1 MKTRVLCNR
10 IKLRPGS
17 LERVRE
23 WAETLNERR
32 DEALATLRDE
42 GVTIESAFL
51 ERATDGDFLIIY
63 MRASDLDSAVGA
75 AAHSA
80 HPIDAYHQEFKREA
94 WQGGEALE
102 LLVDLVLDRDD

>member
-1 MKTRVLCNR
+1 MSTQVLCNR
-10 IKLRPGS
+10 IRLRPGS

-23 WAETLNERR
+23 WAETLKERR
-32 DEALATLRDE
+32 NEALATLQAE

-63 MRASDLDSAVGA
+63 MRAPDLNSAVGA

-80 HPIDAYHQEFKREA
+80 HPIDACHQEFKRDTWE
-94 WQGGEALE
+94 GGEALE
-102 LLVDLVLDRDD
+102 LLVDLVLDQDD